1 MVSMQQGAGALKEN
15 EGNGMVMDLRMG
27 EGDFSSR
34 CQGTAVGVVTSMRKG
49 SQKRW
54 GPDLII

>member
-1 MVSMQQGAGALKEN
+1 MQQGAGALKEN

-49 SQKRW
+49 SQKRR